1 MERRVEGCPLL
12 LPFSMERVVRRGS
25 PPMESSLLSFS
36 FVLPILY
43 YLLFFFHLLAAA
55 AASSSSYGSRTD
67 YSRATNPQIK
77 ICDGEGS
84 FLSWVGNKT
93 KLRSS
98 IEAADLKTEWRGTII
113 N

>member
-1 MERRVEGCPLL
+1 MERRVEGC
-12 LPFSMERVVRRGS
+12 PFSMERVVRRGS

-36 FVLPILY
+36 LVLPILY
-43 YLLFFFHLLAAA
+43 CLLFFFHLLAA

-77 ICDGEGS
+77 ICDGEES
-84 FLSWVGNKT
+84 FLCWVGNKT